1 MAEVADAAPLA
12 SFEAKWAAA
21 HPEFGLALRFVPAGQ
36 RVAQSAF
43 ACLVYE
49 LEHAAFGIREAQPAA
64 IKLQWW
70 GEEFA
75 RAGKHEAR
83 HPLTQALAE
92 HPGFAAIPLV
102 RWYEVIA
109 GALAQRDPEPAAD
122 GESLI
127 DHYAQLYAP
136 LGVIEAELFG
146 GDAKTTAGA
155 LSLARALR
163 ETASL
168 SSTLRN
174 GTLPLPLDLL
184 ARYRLARGDL
194 AEASPARCEALRE
207 WLRRLAGEMRGL
219 LMIRVAIPEGVRLGV
234 LRSAMIAAD
243 RTRALQAARASD
255 PLAAMTVALDRLSF
269 AAVWAAWRAARRSRW
284 WAQRRARHA
293 C

>member
-1 MAEVADAAPLA
+1 MSAAAGTTPLA
-12 SFEAKWAAA
+12 SFEAKWTAA
-21 HPEFGLALRFVPAGQ
+21 HPEFGLALKFLPVGQ
-36 RVAQSAF
+36 RIAQGAF
-43 ACLVYE
+43 VCLVYE
-49 LEHAAFGIREAQPAA
+49 LEYAAFGIREAQPAA

-75 RAGKHEAR
+75 RVGRDEAR
-83 HPLTQALAE
+83 HPLTQALRA
-92 HPGFAAIPLV
+92 HSAFAAIPLA
-102 RWYEVIA
+102 RWYEVIG

-127 DHYAQLYAP
+127 DRYGQLYAP
-136 LGVIEAELFG
+136 LGAIETELFG
-146 GDAKTTAGA
+146 GDAKATAGA

-163 ETASL
+163 ETAAL
-168 SSTLRN
+168 SNALRD

-194 AEASPARCEALRE
+194 AGVSPARSEALRE
-207 WLRRLAGEMRGL
+207 WLRRIAGEMRGL
-219 LMIRVAIPEGVRLGV
+219 LMIGAAIPEGVRLGV

-243 RTRALQAARASD
+243 RTRTLQAARASD
-255 PLAAMTVALDRLSF
+255 PLTATAVALDRLSF

-284 WAQRRARHA
+284 WAQRREGHA